1 MSSLGFYWHFAVKSQ
16 SSACSQPCQDPP
28 SPRRIRRARLNY
40 PEPLSNLKAALASP
54 RATRDILLR
63 WKGNLLPLGEGGFP
77 RTSPSIHPQW
87 GHMGVDGESQCLS
100 PSCVFPPSCY
110 SSCWV
115 FNNPVDVTNNIT
127 RRIQKKKKTNTPSLP
142 AGSHCS
148 PCPAPLLWER
158 LHSPFANSAPR
169 CPNTTSCHD

>member
-1 MSSLGFYWHFAVKSQ
+1 MALCCEVPEQRLLSAVPRSTQPTTHPKSE
-16 SSACSQPCQDPP
+16 AE
-28 SPRRIRRARLNY
+28 L
-40 PEPLSNLKAALASP
+40 P
-54 RATRDILLR
+54 RATLQPESSSGITTCYQRYSAAMER
-63 WKGNLLPLGEGGFP
+63 KPPSSGGGGFP

-115 FNNPVDVTNNIT
+115 FNNPRDFTNNIT
-127 RRIQKKKKTNTPSLP
+127 QRIQKKKKTNTPSLP

>member
-1 MSSLGFYWHFAVKSQ
+1 MALCCEVPEQRLLSAMPRSTQPTTHPKSE
-16 SSACSQPCQDPP
+16 AE
-28 SPRRIRRARLNY
+28 L
-40 PEPLSNLKAALASP
+40 P
-54 RATRDILLR
+54 RATLQPESSSGITTCYQRYSAAMERKPPSSGGGGLSPHLPQHPSPVGAHGCGWR
-63 WKGNLLPLGEGGFP
+63 VTLPL
-77 RTSPSIHPQW
+77 SI
-87 GHMGVDGESQCLS
+87 MR
-100 PSCVFPPSCY
+100 FPPSCY

-148 PCPAPLLWER
+148 PCPAPLLRER

>member
-1 MSSLGFYWHFAVKSQ
+1 MALCCEVPEQRLLSAVPRSTQPTTHPKSE
-16 SSACSQPCQDPP
+16 AE
-28 SPRRIRRARLNY
+28 L
-40 PEPLSNLKAALASP
+40 P
-54 RATRDILLR
+54 RATLQPESRL
-63 WKGNLLPLGEGGFP
+63 WHHHVLPEIFCCDGKE
-77 RTSPSIHPQW
+77 TSFLW
-87 GHMGVDGESQCLS
+87 GRGLS
-100 PSCVFPPSCY
+100 PHLPQHPSPVGAHGCGWRVTVPLSIMRFSPSCY

-115 FNNPVDVTNNIT
+115 FNNPSDFTNNIT
-127 RRIQKKKKTNTPSLP
+127 QRIQKKKKTNTPSLP